1 MTRSDEQTS
10 GGFVSDADA
19 TMGHMGG
26 ALEASPFSIPS
37 KKLVMWLF
45 IISDAVTFGAIL
57 FAYGYVKNA
66 SPDWPE
72 PFKFFPSILNVMLM
86 TFILVSSS
94 LTMIIA
100 TRAAKGGDKSTAL
113 RWTFVTVAGGIL
125 FALLHIREWFGL
137 IREGVRLFQNPWGSP
152 MFGATFFA
160 VTGLHLTHVVGG
172 VIALTV
178 VALRYKRGRY
188 NSDDVEICSLYW
200 HFVDLVWM
208 FVVPMVYLLNVAR

>member
-10 GGFVSDADA
+10 GGSVSDADA